1 MRNYDSGRS
10 LRFTYFLAH
19 LLFNRCVTDLL
30 LALRFS
36 RIPVSPTRSMFTGY
50 RKGTLWK
57 DGRGEKPTVLS
68 LLDSRHDARMLTI
81 ARELSTYGCQL
92 HHFPTHI

>member
-1 MRNYDSGRS
+1 M
-10 LRFTYFLAH
+10 RFTYFLAY
-19 LLFNRCVTDLL
+19 LLLDRCVTDLL

-36 RIPVSPTRSMFTGY
+36 RILVSPVWSMFTGY

-57 DGRGEKPTVLS
+57 DGRGEKPTALS

-81 ARELSTYGCQL
+81 ARGLSVCGC
-92 HHFPTHI
+92 